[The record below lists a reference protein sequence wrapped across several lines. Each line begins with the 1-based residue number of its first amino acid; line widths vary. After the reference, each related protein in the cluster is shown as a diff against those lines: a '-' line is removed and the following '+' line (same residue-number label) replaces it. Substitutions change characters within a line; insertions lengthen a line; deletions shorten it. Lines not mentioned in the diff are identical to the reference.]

1 VQISSYWHHLH
12 RCSVWPSS
20 LYLSEFVLS
29 FPDIFSNKSCFE
41 VTCSIISLSY
51 FRYEMLS
58 TLPYSLISWSAS
70 CCCNPF
76 PSELTVWFM
85 FRHKDYIFRVFFFD
99 WPTFPSN
106 TINRCILKCS
116 ILVSEIFVFHFLMGH
131 NSIFFSLIEY
141 LLCPNWVQVGSGVGL
156 VGICLSHVKASQVC
170 CFYYLCCIEK
180 ITFSSYVST
189 SNVNLEEHAWKFI
202 ITYHFHKWSLKMWKE
217 YITVILC
224 SSLSPKTMQSIRHI
238 STTFFT
244 RSISGFFLIDSCHL
258 ELVDNDYSRPK
269 NHA

>member
-1 VQISSYWHHLH
+1 MQISSYWHHLH

-85 FRHKDYIFRVFFFD
+85 FWHKDYIFRVFFFD

-116 ILVSEIFVFHFLMGH
+116 ILVSEIFVFHFLMGR
-131 NSIFFSLIEY
+131 NSIFFF
-141 LLCPNWVQVGSGVGL
+141 LLLNICFAQTECRL
-156 VGICLSHVKASQVC
+156 VLVLVW
-170 CFYYLCCIEK
+170 
-180 ITFSSYVST
+180 
-189 SNVNLEEHAWKFI
+189 LEF
-202 ITYHFHKWSLKMWKE
+202 
-217 YITVILC
+217 V
-224 SSLSPKTMQSIRHI
+224 
-238 STTFFT
+238 
-244 RSISGFFLIDSCHL
+244 FLM
-258 ELVDNDYSRPK
+258 
-269 NHA
+269 